1 MSMTHPIHLQHGEFS
16 DENLIFLISQ
26 PRAGSTLLQSILGG
40 LEQVHTVSEP
50 WLMLH
55 PLYALRERGHTA
67 EYDAVVANRALVDF
81 LATLGNGKDEYLTAV
96 GKMALHLYGAACA
109 EAGKPLFLDKTPRY
123 YRILPQLR
131 QVFPRARYVVLLRNP
146 AAVLSSI
153 IHTWVNNNWTGFDY
167 FRDDLLLAPALI
179 TEFLTAAGK
188 QALHVRYESLL
199 LEPETTVR
207 AVCDYLQQPYHPELL
222 RYGERAPLA
231 GRYGDPSG
239 ISRHNMPSIES
250 LNRWFIHAR
259 DPQVNHLLTAYLSDL
274 KPDLIAKMGYDSDV
288 LLAAL
293 GSVAQGPGR
302 PAVTWSQLLK
312 QDKTFSD
319 KLWLVLREARHER
332 RPANI
337 AKKLIRL
344 LTNHI

>member
-1 MSMTHPIHLQHGEFS
+1 MSTTDPNRPQRGEFS

-81 LATLGNGKDEYLTAV
+81 LATLDNGERDYLAAV
-96 GKMALHLYGAACA
+96 RKMALHLYGVACTQ
-109 EAGKPLFLDKTPRY
+109 AGKLIFLDKTPRY
-123 YRILPQLR
+123 YRILPELR
-131 QVFPRARYVVLLRNP
+131 QVFPRARYIILLRNP

-153 IHTWVNNNWTGFDY
+153 LHTWVNNNWIGFGY
-167 FRDDLLLAPALI
+167 FRDDLLLAPKLLA
-179 TEFLTAAGK
+179 EFLATSSD
-188 QALHVRYESLL
+188 QAIHVRYESLL
-199 LEPETTVR
+199 LDPETTTQTI
-207 AVCDYLQQPYHPELL
+207 CDYLQQPYDPKLL

-239 ISRHNMPSIES
+239 IGRHNMPSAES
-250 LNRWFIHAR
+250 LNQWLVRAR
-259 DPQVNHLLTAYLSDL
+259 DPQVNHLLAAYLHDL
-274 KPDLIAKMGYDSDV
+274 GPDMIAKMGYDSDV

-293 GSVAQGPGR
+293 ESVVQEPGR
-302 PAVTWSQLLK
+302 PVVTWSQLLK

-319 KLWLVLREARHER
+319 KLWLVLQEARHDR
-332 RPANI
+332 RPSHI
-337 AKKLIRL
+337 AKKFIRL
-344 LTNHI
+344 LTNQI